1 MVLGQFS
8 DICGYGSAT
17 NGSNAE
23 QKLDENKN
31 KLKSNSKKNN

>member
-17 NGSNAE
+17 SAE
-23 QKLDENKN
+23 HKLDENKN
-31 KLKSNSKKNN
+31 KLKSNNSKKNN

>member
-17 NGSNAE
+17 SAE
-23 QKLDENKN
+23 HKLDEN
-31 KLKSNSKKNN
+31 NSKKNN